1 MPSNKRYR
9 ILSTKAVDQALIT
22 IAAEQNI
29 DIEAKRFISI
39 QPLVTDNLK
48 QRIHQLFQEKATVIF
63 TSVNA
68 VEALRDHYLH
78 PEGKYYYGTWM
89 AFPPNVT
96 DEEVEAYKKG
106 GFFSPGWNVY
116 CLGGATQEALKQ
128 HGNGFRHTISGTAA
142 NAASLAEEIIKNEE
156 KGPLVFFCGDKRR
169 DELPDLLRQHN
180 IALEELIVYETTE
193 TPAPTGQEYD
203 GILFLSP
210 SAVESFFS
218 VNSLPQQ
225 TVCFSIG
232 PTTARALQDYTS
244 NKIITSTS
252 PSMEQL
258 VLTTIFYFNNIN

>member
-9 ILSTKAVDQALIT
+9 ILSTKAVDQALIA

-29 DIEAKRFISI
+29 DIEAKGFISI

-68 VEALRDHYLH
+68 VQALHDHYLY
-78 PEGKYYYGTWM
+78 PDGKYYYGTWT
-89 AFPPNVT
+89 AFPPTVT
-96 DEEVEAYKKG
+96 DEAFEAFKKG

-116 CLGGATQEALKQ
+116 CLEGATQEALKQ
-128 HGNGFRHTISGTAA
+128 QHGIRHTIAGTAA
-142 NAASLAEEIIKNEE
+142 NAAALAEEIIKNEE
-156 KGPLVFFCGDKRR
+156 KGPLVFFCGDRRR

-180 IALEELIVYETTE
+180 ISLEELIVYETTE
-193 TPAPTGQEYD
+193 TPALTGQEYD

-218 VNSLPQQ
+218 VNSLPQH

-232 PTTARALQDYTS
+232 PTTARALQAYTG

-252 PSMEQL
+252 PGMEQL
-258 VLTTIFYFNNIN
+258 VLTTILYFNNIN

>member
-39 QPLVTDNLK
+39 QPLITDSLK

-68 VEALRDHYLH
+68 VETLRDHYLH

-96 DEEVEAYKKG
+96 DEAVEAYKKG

-116 CLGGATQEALKQ
+116 CLEGATQQALK
-128 HGNGFRHTISGTAA
+128 HEDNRFRHTISGTAA
-142 NAASLAEEIIKNEE
+142 NAASLAQEIIKNGE

-193 TPAPTGQEYD
+193 TPVLTGQEYD

-232 PTTARALQDYTS
+232 PTTARALQKYTG
-244 NKIITSTS
+244 NKIITSTN

>member
-9 ILSTKAVDQALIT
+9 ILSTKAVDRRLVV
-22 IAAEQNI
+22 IAAAQKI
-29 DIEAKRFISI
+29 DIEAKGFINI
-39 QPLVTDNLK
+39 QALITDSLK

-63 TSVNA
+63 TSANA
-68 VEALRDHYLH
+68 VQALHDHYLH
-78 PEGKYYYGTWM
+78 PDGKYYYGTWM

-96 DEEVEAYKKG
+96 DEYVEAYKKG

-116 CLGGATQEALKQ
+116 CLEGATQEALKQ
-128 HGNGFRHTISGTAA
+128 QYGIRHKIAGTAA
-142 NAASLAEEIIKNEE
+142 NAASLAQEIIRNGE

-169 DELPDLLRQHN
+169 DELPDLLQQHN
-180 IALEELIVYETTE
+180 IMLEELIVYETTE
-193 TPAPTGQEYD
+193 TPALAGQEYD

-210 SAVESFFS
+210 SAVKSFFS
-218 VNSLPQQ
+218 VNNLPQH

-232 PTTARALQDYTS
+232 PTTARALQEHTG

-258 VLTTIFYFNNIN
+258 VKTTIFYFNNIN